1 MFVVFTVSLLFMQGM
16 THPTSTLELRDAYRQ
31 AEQRNPRIAAARA
44 LSDVARARTA
54 SARRPPDPQVQFGL
68 MNYALPEWKPMDVLG
83 MTQFQVMQM
92 LPLGGKLGLAGRV
105 ADLGAAAES
114 ERSAGIAWDVRAK
127 VAMAFY
133 DLYLVERSLEI
144 DRETV
149 RLLQDV
155 LRVAESM
162 YRVGEGRQADVLR
175 AQVEVARMA
184 QDTIRMSSMR
194 TAMAARLGA
203 LLDTAPVAESALLP
217 VFPDTVPPLI
227 ALTGSTLLARPM
239 LRAAQRDVEA
249 ADTRATLTR
258 REIWPDITI
267 GFQYGRREEMGR
279 TENMGSVMIGAALP
293 VFARSRQLRMRDEA
307 AAMQQMARAD
317 LNAMRAETNAAIA
330 EAHANLVRARTLART
345 YGSTLLPQAEASTE
359 SALSSYRVGRV
370 DFMTLLDNRMAVNR
384 YRKELAALEA
394 DEGKAWAELE
404 MLSGREL
411 YGSASN
417 AVIARAVRREP

>member
-1 MFVVFTVSLLFMQGM
+1 
-16 THPTSTLELRDAYRQ
+16 
-31 AEQRNPRIAAARA
+31 
-44 LSDVARARTA
+44 
-54 SARRPPDPQVQFGL
+54 
-68 MNYALPEWKPMDVLG
+68 
-83 MTQFQVMQM
+83 
-92 LPLGGKLGLAGRV
+92 
-105 ADLGAAAES
+105 
-114 ERSAGIAWDVRAK
+114 
-127 VAMAFY
+127 
-133 DLYLVERSLEI
+133 
-144 DRETV
+144 
-149 RLLQDV
+149 
-155 LRVAESM
+155 
-162 YRVGEGRQADVLR
+162 
-175 AQVEVARMA
+175 
-184 QDTIRMSSMR
+184 
-194 TAMAARLGA
+194 
-203 LLDTAPVAESALLP
+203 
-217 VFPDTVPPLI
+217 
-227 ALTGSTLLARPM
+227 M

>member
-1 MFVVFTVSLLFMQGM
+1 
-16 THPTSTLELRDAYRQ
+16 
-31 AEQRNPRIAAARA
+31 
-44 LSDVARARTA
+44 
-54 SARRPPDPQVQFGL
+54 
-68 MNYALPEWKPMDVLG
+68 
-83 MTQFQVMQM
+83 
-92 LPLGGKLGLAGRV
+92 V